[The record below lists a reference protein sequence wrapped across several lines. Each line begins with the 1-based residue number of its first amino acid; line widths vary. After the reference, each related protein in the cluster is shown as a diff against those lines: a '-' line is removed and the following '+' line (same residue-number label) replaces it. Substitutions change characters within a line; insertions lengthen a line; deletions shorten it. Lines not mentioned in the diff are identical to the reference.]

1 MSWEHTSC
9 KVCFLSDKKIVCRV
23 NNLGKALLIPTPG
36 QTEQEYLATQ
46 LAENGVFL
54 VQNQENLDLELAIK
68 QLDKTTGFADV
79 HYPTTYDQT
88 MLDAWLS
95 QNNIRS

>member
-1 MSWEHTSC
+1 
-9 KVCFLSDKKIVCRV
+9 
-23 NNLGKALLIPTPG
+23 
-36 QTEQEYLATQ
+36 
-46 LAENGVFL
+46 